1 MLRKQLGGSQL
12 SKIPLERQEQIL
24 SWLEQEKSLKI
35 RDISNRLNVSEMT
48 VYRDV
53 KPLIDEEK
61 VLKTSGGIAIVNQS
75 PELAPGICQYCLK
88 ESKTRLSVQLITKK
102 QQVEH
107 TCCPHCGLL
116 RYDDIKEEVAQIIC
130 TDFLQD
136 TTLSAKMATFLLN
149 ADINLNCCEPQVI
162 TFGSRKQAK
171 KFQLGFGGEL
181 YNFDEAIHEI
191 KKQMTHGCHCD
202 DHS

>member
-1 MLRKQLGGSQL
+1 M
-12 SKIPLERQEQIL
+12 SKIPLERQKQIL

-35 RDISNRLNVSEMT
+35 KDISTRLNVSEMT

-53 KPLIDEEK
+53 KPLIDEKK
-61 VLKTSGGIAIVNQS
+61 VIKTSGGIAMVNQS
-75 PELAPGICQYCLK
+75 SELAPGICHYCLK
-88 ESKTRLSVQLITKK
+88 ESRSRLSVQLITKQ

-136 TTLSAKMATFLLN
+136 TTISAKMATFLMN
-149 ADINLNCCEPQVI
+149 AEINLNCCEPQVI
-162 TFGSRKQAK
+162 SFGSQKQAK
-171 KFQLGFGGEL
+171 QFQSGFGGVL
-181 YNFDEAIHEI
+181 YDFNGAVTEI
-191 KKQMTHGCHCD
+191 KKQMTHGCQC
-202 DHS
+202 

>member
-1 MLRKQLGGSQL
+1 M
-12 SKIPLERQEQIL
+12 SKIPLERQQQIL

-53 KPLIDEEK
+53 KPLIDDEK
-61 VLKTSGGIAIVNQS
+61 VMKTSGGIAIVNHS
-75 PELAPGICQYCLK
+75 PELAQGICQYCFK
-88 ESKTRLSVQLITKK
+88 ESKTRLSVQIITKQ

-136 TTLSAKMATFLLN
+136 TTISAKMATFLLN
-149 ADINLNCCEPQVI
+149 ADINLNCCVPQVI

-171 KFQLGFGGEL
+171 QFQSGFGGEL
-181 YNFDEAIHEI
+181 YDFQGAIQEI
-191 KKQMTHGCHCD
+191 KKQMAHGCQCD
-202 DHS
+202 DHQ